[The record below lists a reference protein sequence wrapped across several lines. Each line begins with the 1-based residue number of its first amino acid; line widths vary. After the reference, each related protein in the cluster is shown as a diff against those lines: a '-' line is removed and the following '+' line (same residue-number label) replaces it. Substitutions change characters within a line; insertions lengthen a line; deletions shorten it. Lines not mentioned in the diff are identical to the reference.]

1 MVRKPLLT
9 TFQTL
14 ADGQDARLKQLVLFV
29 AEECENAPYFGLT
42 KLNKII
48 WKADFTSFAKT
59 GTALTGC
66 GYQRLPFGP
75 APFAMVPI
83 LRALEQDKS
92 ITYLDKEFGNGV
104 TERRVIAKV
113 PSNTNVFRVSE
124 LNYARRAISYYWD
137 MTGAETSDD
146 SHGIA
151 WRTRDDGDRMHY
163 ELAYLSDRKLEGRQ
177 LAFLKHLAVERG
189 WKSN

>member
-1 MVRKPLLT
+1 MARKPLLT
-9 TFQTL
+9 SFQAL
-14 ADGQDARLKQLVLFV
+14 ADGQDERLKQLVLFV
-29 AEECENAPYFGLT
+29 AEECEHAPYFGLT

-48 WKADFTSFAKT
+48 WKADFTSYAET

-66 GYQRLPFGP
+66 GYQRLEFGP
-75 APFAMVPI
+75 APLAMVPVLKAMERDDAI
-83 LRALEQDKS
+83 A
-92 ITYLDKEFGNGV
+92 YLDKEFGNGV

-113 PSNTNVFRVSE
+113 PPNTNVFRVSE
-124 LNYARRAISYYWD
+124 LKYARRAISYYWD

-146 SHGIA
+146 SHGVA

-177 LAFLKHLAVERG
+177 LALLKSLAVERG